1 MGGFGA
7 LHLGFK
13 HPELFGVVTSISGAI
28 SPPKEFREKEKERA
42 TPQAQEKLNKKKTSR
57 PNLFETTFGG
67 NVDYVRANSPWVLI
81 KQQAETIRKGT
92 ALRMI
97 VGKEDRLLDV
107 NRQFHA
113 HLTRLKVSH
122 EYIEVEKGRH
132 SYYEVIDKLSDKEIF
147 GFYAEAFSSNP

>member
-13 HPELFGVVTSISGAI
+13 YPELFGVVTSICGAI
-28 SPPKEFREKEKERA
+28 STPEGFRTREKERA
-42 TPQAQEKLNKKKTSR
+42 ASEGKEGRNKKKKSR

-67 NVDYVRANSPWVLI
+67 NMDYARANSPWALI
-81 KQQAETIRKGT
+81 KQNAKTIRKRT

-97 VGKEDRLLDV
+97 VSKKDRLLGA

-113 HLTRLKVSH
+113 HLTDLKVPH
-122 EYIEVEKGRH
+122 EYVEVEKGCH

-147 GFYAEAFSSNP
+147 DFYARAFSSNR